1 MTTERKDDAA
11 SSAREAAER
20 RETGGASE
28 PAGGSRDA
36 RDPRVATEPDE
47 EVVRRTPGSVPEP
60 EREEAPE
67 LLGERSDYP
76 IPRGDDEPP

>member
-36 RDPRVATEPDE
+36 RDPRVTEPDE